1 MLPAVRRGILGG
13 TFDPP
18 HLAHLLAGEAAYHQ
32 IELDVVSFVPA
43 GAPWQKA
50 DRSVTEARHRW
61 AMTEIAI
68 AGIDYFEADD
78 REVNRDGWT
87 YSIDTV
93 ESFPADEELVLLL
106 GADAAVGL
114 PTWHR
119 CDELIERVQFAVAP
133 RPGIDRDRVG
143 AVLEETRWTWL
154 EAPALDISGNM
165 LRAEASRGNSIRFLV
180 PEAVRWYI
188 IEHGLYVER

>member
-18 HLAHLLAGEAAYHQ
+18 HLAHLLAGEAAFHQ
-32 IELDVVSFVPA
+32 IDLDVVSFVPA

-61 AMTEIAI
+61 AMTELAI

-87 YSIDTV
+87 YTIDTV
-93 ESFPADEELVLLL
+93 ESFPDEEDLVLLL
-106 GADAAVGL
+106 GADAAGGL
-114 PTWHR
+114 STWHR
-119 CDELIERVQFAVAP
+119 VHELAERVRFAVAP
-133 RPGIDRDRVG
+133 RPGMDRERVS
-143 AVLEETRWTWL
+143 AALEGTRWAWL
-154 EAPALDISGNM
+154 EAPALDISGTA
-165 LRAEASRGNSIRFLV
+165 LRAMAAHRHSIRFLV
-180 PEAVRWYI
+180 PESVRWYI